1 MLRPYV
7 YSLGVV
13 TIIISFLLIG
23 VFLLV
28 SAITGRKKAL
38 AIEEDGSGVD
48 DVPSMTAAAASGD

>member
-1 MLRPYV
+1 M

-13 TIIISFLLIG
+13 TIILSFLLIG

-28 SAITGRKKAL
+28 STITGRKKAR

-48 DVPSMTAAAASGD
+48 DVPSMTPATASGD